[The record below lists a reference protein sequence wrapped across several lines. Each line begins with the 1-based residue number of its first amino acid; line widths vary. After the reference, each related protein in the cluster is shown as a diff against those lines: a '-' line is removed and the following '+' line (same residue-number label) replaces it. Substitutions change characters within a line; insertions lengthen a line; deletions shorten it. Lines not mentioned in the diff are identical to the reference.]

1 MDKFKEIRPIALGL
15 AIKNNKLLVSE
26 GFDKVKNETFYRCLG
41 GGIEFL
47 EKSEEALKRE
57 FLEEI
62 NVDITV
68 KNFLGIS
75 ENIFTYQGKKAHEL
89 ILFYSIEISDENYQ
103 EEYKVIDDHGETIAK
118 WIDIDEFKNKNKIL
132 YPKEVFKEWKRLLDK
147 DGRVVYF
154 DANWYLHLF
163 DENQNKKVKED
174 MKNMEILFNNNL
186 ENKEVFAHGNVSS
199 EELMALEEIARQL
212 VLSKE
217 VRPAWDIKALKECGY
232 DIIKVDENMGRYV
245 WDEKQKLENK
255 SRPLFMIVAK

>member
-89 ILFYSIEISDENYQ
+89 ILLYSIEISDENYQ

-132 YPKEVFKEWKRLLDK
+132 YPKEVFK
-147 DGRVVYF
+147 Y
-154 DANWYLHLF
+154 
-163 DENQNKKVKED
+163 
-174 MKNMEILFNNNL
+174 I
-186 ENKEVFAHGNVSS
+186 
-199 EELMALEEIARQL
+199 
-212 VLSKE
+212 
-217 VRPAWDIKALKECGY
+217 
-232 DIIKVDENMGRYV
+232 
-245 WDEKQKLENK
+245 
-255 SRPLFMIVAK
+255 

>member
-1 MDKFKEIRPIALGL
+1 MDKFKEIRPVVLGL

-62 NVDITV
+62 NISITV
-68 KNFLGIS
+68 KDFLGIS

-103 EEYKVIDDHGETIAK
+103 EEYIVTDDYGKTVAK

-132 YPKEVFKEWKRLLDK
+132 YPEEVFK
-147 DGRVVYF
+147 
-154 DANWYLHLF
+154 YL
-163 DENQNKKVKED
+163 
-174 MKNMEILFNNNL
+174 
-186 ENKEVFAHGNVSS
+186 
-199 EELMALEEIARQL
+199 
-212 VLSKE
+212 
-217 VRPAWDIKALKECGY
+217 
-232 DIIKVDENMGRYV
+232 II
-245 WDEKQKLENK
+245 WTL
-255 SRPLFMIVAK
+255 I

>member
-15 AIKNNKLLVSE
+15 AIKDNKLLVSE

-68 KNFLGIS
+68 KDFLGIS
-75 ENIFTYQGKKAHEL
+75 ENIFTYQGRKAHEL
-89 ILFYSIEISDENYQ
+89 ILFYSIDISDENYK

-132 YPKEVFKEWKRLLDK
+132 YPEEVFK
-147 DGRVVYF
+147 Y
-154 DANWYLHLF
+154 
-163 DENQNKKVKED
+163 
-174 MKNMEILFNNNL
+174 I
-186 ENKEVFAHGNVSS
+186 
-199 EELMALEEIARQL
+199 
-212 VLSKE
+212 
-217 VRPAWDIKALKECGY
+217 
-232 DIIKVDENMGRYV
+232 
-245 WDEKQKLENK
+245 
-255 SRPLFMIVAK
+255 

>member
-103 EEYKVIDDHGETIAK
+103 EEYTVIDDHGETIAK

-132 YPKEVFKEWKRLLDK
+132 YPKEVFK
-147 DGRVVYF
+147 Y
-154 DANWYLHLF
+154 
-163 DENQNKKVKED
+163 
-174 MKNMEILFNNNL
+174 I
-186 ENKEVFAHGNVSS
+186 
-199 EELMALEEIARQL
+199 
-212 VLSKE
+212 
-217 VRPAWDIKALKECGY
+217 
-232 DIIKVDENMGRYV
+232 
-245 WDEKQKLENK
+245 
-255 SRPLFMIVAK
+255 

>member
-62 NVDITV
+62 NVDIIV
-68 KNFLGIS
+68 KDFLGIS

-89 ILFYSIEISDENYQ
+89 ILFYSIDISDENYQ

-118 WIDIDEFKNKNKIL
+118 WIEIDEFKNKNKIL
-132 YPKEVFKEWKRLLDK
+132 YPEEVFK
-147 DGRVVYF
+147 Y
-154 DANWYLHLF
+154 
-163 DENQNKKVKED
+163 
-174 MKNMEILFNNNL
+174 I
-186 ENKEVFAHGNVSS
+186 
-199 EELMALEEIARQL
+199 
-212 VLSKE
+212 
-217 VRPAWDIKALKECGY
+217 
-232 DIIKVDENMGRYV
+232 
-245 WDEKQKLENK
+245 
-255 SRPLFMIVAK
+255 

>member
-15 AIKNNKLLVSE
+15 TIKNNKLLVSE

-68 KNFLGIS
+68 KDFLGIS

-89 ILFYSIEISDENYQ
+89 ILFYSIEIPDKNYQ

-132 YPKEVFKEWKRLLDK
+132 YPEEVFK
-147 DGRVVYF
+147 Y
-154 DANWYLHLF
+154 
-163 DENQNKKVKED
+163 
-174 MKNMEILFNNNL
+174 I
-186 ENKEVFAHGNVSS
+186 
-199 EELMALEEIARQL
+199 
-212 VLSKE
+212 
-217 VRPAWDIKALKECGY
+217 
-232 DIIKVDENMGRYV
+232 
-245 WDEKQKLENK
+245 
-255 SRPLFMIVAK
+255 

>member
-15 AIKNNKLLVSE
+15 AIKDNRLLVSE

-62 NVDITV
+62 NIDITV
-68 KNFLGIS
+68 KDFLGIS

-89 ILFYSIEISDENYQ
+89 ILFYSIEISDKNYQ

-132 YPKEVFKEWKRLLDK
+132 YPEEVFK
-147 DGRVVYF
+147 Y
-154 DANWYLHLF
+154 
-163 DENQNKKVKED
+163 
-174 MKNMEILFNNNL
+174 I
-186 ENKEVFAHGNVSS
+186 
-199 EELMALEEIARQL
+199 
-212 VLSKE
+212 
-217 VRPAWDIKALKECGY
+217 
-232 DIIKVDENMGRYV
+232 
-245 WDEKQKLENK
+245 
-255 SRPLFMIVAK
+255 